1 MCRVNVLA
9 MFLYVVRKMKE
20 NGVFICQVQVLTRK
34 FKVTN
39 CALGHSKIYSGTV
52 SSCSLALLHQISSW
66 LVRSEIECDSGP
78 KAHRPVT
85 TSSVKAENSC
95 LQVTVLIYVYCA
107 LGPVSVHGAGLHGL
121 RQPPLTTQDWLHGHI
136 RRFQGYS
143 FHITILKLSSSV
155 RLLSYS
161 VDSIKRTVLLKI
173 LLLKKLQ
180 KISIKNT
187 VY

>member
-39 CALGHSKIYSGTV
+39 CALGHSRIYSGTV
-52 SSCSLALLHQISSW
+52 SSYSLALLNQISW
-66 LVRSEIECDSGP
+66 LVWSEIECDSAP
-78 KAHRPVT
+78 KAQKPVS
-85 TSSVKAENSC
+85 TSSVKADNSC
-95 LQVTVLIYVYCA
+95 LELTVLIYVYCA

-143 FHITILKLSSSV
+143 FHITILKVSSSV
-155 RLLSYS
+155 W
-161 VDSIKRTVLLKI
+161 LLKP
-173 LLLKKLQ
+173 
-180 KISIKNT
+180 
-187 VY
+187 